1 MKNKLYFSWIL
12 LIALIINVKS
22 QSLTLAG
29 GKSESSSG
37 GSISSSIGLSPST
50 IASNGNYTITSGT
63 QQPFEISM
71 HLSTIDITNKSI
83 DVKIYPNPFSESVFV
98 KFSENTS
105 KNNFAFKIFEQ
116 NGRIIIQGDLKNST
130 NVLNLQNL
138 TTGSY
143 ILEINQSGKTIN
155 TYKLI
160 KK

>member
-1 MKNKLYFSWIL
+1 MRNKFYFSWIL
-12 LIALIINVKS
+12 LVALIINVKS
-22 QSLTLAG
+22 QSLTLSG
-29 GKSESSSG
+29 GKSENSSG

-83 DVKIYPNPFSESVFV
+83 DVKIYPNPFSENVFV
-98 KFSENTS
+98 RFSENKS
-105 KNNFAFKIFEQ
+105 KDDYAYKIFDQ
-116 NGRIIIQGDLKNST
+116 NGRIINKGGLKNPT
-130 NVLNLQNL
+130 NILNLQNL
-138 TTGSY
+138 TTDNY
-143 ILEINQSGKTIN
+143 ILEITQSGKTIN